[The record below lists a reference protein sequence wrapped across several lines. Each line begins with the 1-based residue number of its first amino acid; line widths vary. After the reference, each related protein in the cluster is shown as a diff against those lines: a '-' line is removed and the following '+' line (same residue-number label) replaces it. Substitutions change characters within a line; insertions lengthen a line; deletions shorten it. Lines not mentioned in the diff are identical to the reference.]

1 MAQVEIIAVLGSV
14 FLLGLILEMV
24 RRRQVAENYALLW
37 LITAVA
43 LFVLSLWR
51 ELLDVLAS
59 VMGIFYPP
67 AALFVIGF
75 GFFLLIMLQFSVI
88 ITHLSRKNKELAQQ
102 VGILNWKLTEQE
114 KKVAEF
120 ASHLTQKQ
128 DQSGE

>member
-1 MAQVEIIAVLGSV
+1 MAQVEIIAILGTI

-37 LITAVA
+37 LLTAVA

-51 ELLDVLAS
+51 ELLDVMAS

-75 GFFLLIMLQFSVI
+75 GFFLLIMLQFSII

-102 VGILNWKLTEQE
+102 IGILNWKISEQE

-120 ASHLTQKQ
+120 AQHIFHNQE
-128 DQSGE
+128 QSGE

>member
-1 MAQVEIIAVLGSV
+1 MAQVEIIAILGTI

-37 LITAVA
+37 LLTAVA
-43 LFVLSLWR
+43 LFILSLWR
-51 ELLDVLAS
+51 ELLDVFAA

-102 VGILNWKLTEQE
+102 VGILNWKLSQQE
-114 KKVAEF
+114 KRIDHFSNQIKP
-120 ASHLTQKQ
+120 TQ
-128 DQSGE
+128 DESL

>member
-1 MAQVEIIAVLGSV
+1 MAQVEIIAILGTI

-37 LITAVA
+37 LVTAVA
-43 LFVLSLWR
+43 LFTLSLWR

-88 ITHLSRKNKELAQQ
+88 ITQLSRKNKELAQQ
-102 VGILNWKLTEQE
+102 VGILNWKLSEQE
-114 KKVAEF
+114 KKVTEF
-120 ASHLTQKQ
+120 VSLVTQIQ
-128 DQSGE
+128 EQSRE

>member
-1 MAQVEIIAVLGSV
+1 MAQVEIIAILGTI

-37 LITAVA
+37 LLTAVA
-43 LFVLSLWR
+43 LLILSLWR

-59 VMGIFYPP
+59 LMGIFYPP

-88 ITHLSRKNKELAQQ
+88 ITKLSRKNKDLAQH
-102 VGILNWKLTEQE
+102 VGILNWKLNEQE
-114 KKVAEF
+114 KRIIELANNIAK
-120 ASHLTQKQ
+120 KQ
-128 DQSGE
+128 DPTSE

>member
-1 MAQVEIIAVLGSV
+1 MAQVEIIAILGTI

-37 LITAVA
+37 LLTAVA
-43 LFVLSLWR
+43 LLILSLWR

-59 VMGIFYPP
+59 LMGIFYPP

-88 ITHLSRKNKELAQQ
+88 ITKLSRKNKDLAQH
-102 VGILNWKLTEQE
+102 VGILNWKLNEQE
-114 KKVAEF
+114 KKIIELANNI
-120 ASHLTQKQ
+120 AQKQ
-128 DQSGE
+128 DPTSE

>member
-102 VGILNWKLTEQE
+102 VGILSWKLTEQE

-120 ASHLTQKQ
+120 ASHLTQTQ

>member
-1 MAQVEIIAVLGSV
+1 MAQVEIIAILGTI

-37 LITAVA
+37 LVTAVA
-43 LFVLSLWR
+43 LFTLALWR

-88 ITHLSRKNKELAQQ
+88 ITQLSRKNKELAQQ
-102 VGILNWKLTEQE
+102 VGILNWKLSEQE
-114 KKVAEF
+114 KKVTEF
-120 ASHLTQKQ
+120 VGLVTQIQ
-128 DQSGE
+128 EQSRE

>member
-1 MAQVEIIAVLGSV
+1 MAQVEIIAILGTI

-37 LITAVA
+37 LLTAVA
-43 LFVLSLWR
+43 LFILSLWR
-51 ELLDVLAS
+51 ELLDVFAA

-102 VGILNWKLTEQE
+102 VGILNWKLSEQE
-114 KKVAEF
+114 KRIDHFSNQIKP
-120 ASHLTQKQ
+120 TQ
-128 DQSGE
+128 DESL

>member
-1 MAQVEIIAVLGSV
+1 MAQVEIIAILGTI

-37 LITAVA
+37 LLTAVA
-43 LFVLSLWR
+43 LFILSLWR
-51 ELLDVLAS
+51 ELLDVFAA

-102 VGILNWKLTEQE
+102 VGILNWKLNEQE
-114 KKVAEF
+114 KRIDHFSNQIKP
-120 ASHLTQKQ
+120 TQ
-128 DQSGE
+128 DESL

>member
-1 MAQVEIIAVLGSV
+1 MAQVEIIAILGTI

-37 LITAVA
+37 LLTAVA
-43 LFVLSLWR
+43 LLILSLWR

-59 VMGIFYPP
+59 LMGIFYPP

-88 ITHLSRKNKELAQQ
+88 ITKLSRKNKDLAQH
-102 VGILNWKLTEQE
+102 VGILNWKLNEQE
-114 KKVAEF
+114 KRIIELANNI
-120 ASHLTQKQ
+120 AQKQ
-128 DQSGE
+128 DPTSE

>member
-1 MAQVEIIAVLGSV
+1 MAQVEIIAILGTI

-37 LITAVA
+37 LLTAVA
-43 LFVLSLWR
+43 LLILSLWR

-59 VMGIFYPP
+59 LMGIFYPP

-88 ITHLSRKNKELAQQ
+88 ITKLSRKNKDLAQH
-102 VGILNWKLTEQE
+102 VGILNWKLNEQE
-114 KKVAEF
+114 KK
-120 ASHLTQKQ
+120 S
-128 DQSGE
+128 SN

>member
-1 MAQVEIIAVLGSV
+1 MAQVEIIAILGTI

-37 LITAVA
+37 LLTAVA
-43 LFVLSLWR
+43 LFTLALWR

-88 ITHLSRKNKELAQQ
+88 ITQLSRKNKELAQQ
-102 VGILNWKLTEQE
+102 VGILNWKLSEQE
-114 KKVAEF
+114 KKVTEF
-120 ASHLTQKQ
+120 VGLVTQIQ
-128 DQSGE
+128 EQSRE

>member
-120 ASHLTQKQ
+120 ASYLTQTQ